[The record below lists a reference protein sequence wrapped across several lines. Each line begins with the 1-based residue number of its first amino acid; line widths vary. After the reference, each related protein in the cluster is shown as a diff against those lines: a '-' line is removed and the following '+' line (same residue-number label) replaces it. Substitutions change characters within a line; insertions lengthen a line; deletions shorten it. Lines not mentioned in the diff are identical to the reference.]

1 MNAKYVYRDTMLL
14 TAGLV
19 AIALLGGVALVNA
32 TYRPLKTQSDP
43 EPYDALNLLMTA
55 EYARLID
62 QLRLPP
68 NSTIAVGSG
77 LSEPA
82 LQVLHRFS
90 HQWVDEQPWEN
101 NRGVP
106 PPGTLLVK
114 ELRIEGNTGYVA
126 VVIGEAAGD
135 LACGYKIETQYTW
148 RGQWTGP
155 NYALV
160 TVC

>member
-1 MNAKYVYRDTMLL
+1 MLL

-19 AIALLGGVALVNA
+19 AIALLGGVALVNSA
-32 TYRPLKTQSDP
+32 YRPLKTLSDP
-43 EPYDALNLLMTA
+43 EPYDALNQLMTK

-68 NSTIAVGSG
+68 NITIAVGSG

-82 LQVLHRFS
+82 LQVLHRFG
-90 HQWVDEQPWEN
+90 HHWIDEQPWEH

-106 PPGTLLVK
+106 PPGTLLVN

-126 VVIGEAAGD
+126 VVVGETAGD
-135 LACGYKIETQYTW
+135 LACGYSIETQYTW

-155 NYALV
+155 DYALV